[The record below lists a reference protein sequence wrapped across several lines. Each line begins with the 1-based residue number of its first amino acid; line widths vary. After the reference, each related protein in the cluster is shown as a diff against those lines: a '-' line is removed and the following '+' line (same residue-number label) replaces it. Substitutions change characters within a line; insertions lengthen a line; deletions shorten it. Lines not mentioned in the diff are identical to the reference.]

1 MEWYLAG
8 LIVLGVMLLLTMI
21 GVPIPFALGIASVVL
36 LVPAVGL
43 EKLGPAI
50 AVRTFGVWWSFGLM
64 AVPLFILVGEI
75 VSVSGLGHKLYEA
88 IYRSLPLPGGLAAA
102 SIIACAL
109 FGAVNGSSMVGA
121 LTIGTVAV
129 PEMLRRG
136 YDRRLVTGVVA
147 AGGTLSV
154 LIPPSL
160 IMIYYGVVTETNI
173 FDLFLA
179 GIVPGIIM
187 TVGYTAYVVVL
198 ALKRPNVAPPPDT
211 RPTIRHRVR
220 LASRAWGI
228 VFLAA
233 IIAIPLY
240 TGAATPTEVAGIGA
254 FAALLIAIF
263 TQRMRWKNGME
274 VCLSNTA
281 RTMGFVGVLIAAA
294 MTFGMVLDFYR
305 VTEGVA
311 LLVQALPFSP
321 TVVLIFIIVVLFL
334 VGMLM
339 EPTSI
344 VFIVLPI
351 IFPAVESLGFN
362 AIWFGVI
369 YTISMEM
376 AVLTPPVG
384 LNLYVIQGITR
395 GKASLGDV
403 ILGSI
408 PFLIIQALVIALV
421 FNFPQLALWIPGSS

>member
-1 MEWYLAG
+1 MEWYLAA
-8 LIVLGVMLLLTMI
+8 LLVLGVMLFLTLI
-21 GVPIPFALGIASVVL
+21 GVPIPFSLGIASFVL
-36 LVPAVGL
+36 LLPAVGL
-43 EKLGPAI
+43 DKLGPAVAI
-50 AVRTFGVWWSFGLM
+50 RTFGVWWSFALM

-75 VSVSGLGHKLYEA
+75 ISVSGLGHKLYEA
-88 IYRSLPLPGGLAAA
+88 IYRSIPLPGGLAAA

-109 FGAVNGSSMVGA
+109 FGAVNGSSMVGS

-136 YDRRLVTGVVA
+136 YDRRLATGVVA

-179 GIVPGIIM
+179 GIIPGIIM
-187 TVGYTAYVVVL
+187 TVGYTAYVVVA
-198 ALKRPNVAPPPDT
+198 ALRRPDLAPPSDT
-211 RPTIRHRVR
+211 RPTMAHRLR
-220 LASRAWGI
+220 LASKAWAI

-233 IIAIPLY
+233 IIALPLY
-240 TGAATPTEVAGIGA
+240 TGAATPTEVAGLGA
-254 FAALLIAIF
+254 FAALLIALVA
-263 TQRMRWKNGME
+263 QRMRWRNGLE

-281 RTMGFVGVLIAAA
+281 RTMGFVGVLIASA
-294 MTFGMVLDFYR
+294 MTFGLVLDFYQ
-305 VTEGVA
+305 VTQGVS
-311 LLVQALPFSP
+311 LLVQSLPFSP
-321 TVVLIFIIVVLFL
+321 TVVLIVIMVLLFL
-334 VGMLM
+334 VGLFM

-344 VFIVLPI
+344 VFIVLPV
-351 IFPAVESLGFN
+351 IFPAIESLGFN

-395 GKASLGDV
+395 GEASLYDV
-403 ILGSI
+403 IVGSM
-408 PFLIIQALVIALV
+408 PFLLIQALVIVLV
-421 FNFPQLALWIPGSS
+421 FNFPQLALWIPGS

>member
-1 MEWYLAG
+1 VEWYTVG
-8 LIVLGVMLLLTMI
+8 LMVLGIMLFLTTI
-21 GVPIPFALGIASVVL
+21 GVPIPFALGIASIVL

-43 EKLGPAI
+43 DKLGPAVAI
-50 AVRTFGVWWSFGLM
+50 RTFGVWWSFGLM

-75 VSVSGLGHKLYEA
+75 VSVSGLGNKLYEA

-102 SIIACAL
+102 SIVACAL

-136 YDRRLVTGVVA
+136 YDRRLVTGVIA

-160 IMIYYGVVTETNI
+160 IMIYYGVVTQTNI

-179 GIVPGIIM
+179 GIIPGIIM
-187 TVGYTAYVVVL
+187 TVGYMAYVVIL
-198 ALKRPNVAPPPDT
+198 ALRRPELAPPSDAK
-211 RPTIRHRVR
+211 PTVRQRVR

-233 IIAIPLY
+233 IIAVPLY
-240 TGAATPTEVAGIGA
+240 TGAATPTEVAGLGA
-254 FAALLIAIF
+254 FAALVIAIL
-263 TQRMRWKNGME
+263 TQRMRWKNGMQL
-274 VCLSNTA
+274 CLSNAA
-281 RTMGFVGVLIAAA
+281 RTMGFVGILIAAA
-294 MTFGMVLDFYR
+294 MTFGLVLDFYQ
-305 VTEGVA
+305 VTQGVA
-311 LLVQALPFSP
+311 SLVQSLPFPP
-321 TVVLIFIIVVLFL
+321 TIVLIFIIVLLFF
-334 VGMLM
+334 VGMFM

-362 AIWFGVI
+362 PIWFGII
-369 YTISMEM
+369 YTITMEM

-395 GKASLGDV
+395 GEASLSDV

-408 PFLIIQALVIALV
+408 PFLIIQALVIVLV
-421 FNFPQLALWIPGSS
+421 FNFPQLALWIPSAS

>member
-1 MEWYLAG
+1 MEWYVAG
-8 LIVLGVMLLLTMI
+8 SIVLGVMLLLTLL
-21 GVPIPFALGIASVVL
+21 GVPIPFSLGIASVVL
-36 LVPAVGL
+36 LLPAVGL

-50 AVRTFGVWWSFGLM
+50 AIRTFGVWWSFALM
-64 AVPLFILVGEI
+64 AIPLFVFVGEV
-75 VSVSGLGHKLYEA
+75 VSVSGLGEKLYEA
-88 IYRSLPLPGGLAAA
+88 IYRSVPLPGGLAAA

-179 GIVPGIIM
+179 GIIPGIIM
-187 TVGYTAYVVVL
+187 TVGYILYVV
-198 ALKRPNVAPPPDT
+198 AAAIKKPEIAPPSDLKIT
-211 RPTIRHRVR
+211 LGERVR
-220 LASRAWGI
+220 LGSKAWGI
-228 VFLAA
+228 VFLAT
-233 IIAIPLY
+233 IIAVPLY
-240 TGAATPTEVAGIGA
+240 TGAATPTEVAGLGA
-254 FAALLIAIF
+254 FAALVIALL
-263 TQRMRWKNGME
+263 TQRMRWRNGLE
-274 VCLSNTA
+274 TVLSNTA
-281 RTMGFVGVLIAAA
+281 RTMGFVGVLIASA
-294 MTFGMVLDFYR
+294 MTFGLVLDYYR
-305 VTEGVA
+305 VTEGIA
-311 LLVQALPFSP
+311 LLVKTLPFSP
-321 TVVLIFIIVVLFL
+321 NVVLIIIIAFLFF

-351 IFPAVESLGFN
+351 VFPAIESLGFN
-362 AIWFGVI
+362 PIWFGVI
-369 YTISMEM
+369 YTISMEQ

-384 LNLYVIQGITR
+384 LNLYVIQGIAR
-395 GKASLGDV
+395 DKATLGDV

-408 PFLIIQALVIALV
+408 PFLIIQTVVLVLV
-421 FNFPQLALWIPGSS
+421 FIFPQLALWIPGK